1 MDAAERVRNAL
12 SEQAAHCR
20 RMGSEFTARLCET
33 IPATLDRNNAA
44 GRRILEWDGD
54 PAPLADNVPLRVAG
68 ALHFLARSRRV
79 PELAAA
85 YPPHPTPPVEQLSDA
100 IRTAFESEPKTIE
113 RYLDSPPQTNEVG
126 RSAVLLAGWLEV
138 AARTQLPLSL
148 YEIGSSAG
156 LNLIADR
163 YRYRFGSVDW
173 GDPAAQPRLNPDWT
187 GPAPAVGAPL
197 TIASRR
203 GCDRSP
209 FDLGADLERERLL
222 SYVWADQAARLA
234 RLAAAIAEARKNPPA
249 LDRADAAQ
257 WLREQLRESAQ
268 AGTARVLFHS
278 IVWQYLPAETQR
290 AITTHM
296 AKLGTAARSETPLAW
311 LRYELS
317 GVESGAELRLTL
329 WPGGED
335 RLLAVAHAHGN
346 WIRWNG

>member
-12 SEQAAHCR
+12 LEQAGHCR
-20 RMGSEFTARLCET
+20 RMGSEFTGRLCES
-33 IPATLDRNNAA
+33 IVSALDRNNAA
-44 GRRILEWDGD
+44 GRRILEWDGN
-54 PAPLADNVPLRVAG
+54 PAPLADNVALRVAG
-68 ALHFLARSRRV
+68 ALHFLARNGRV
-79 PELAAA
+79 PELAAV
-85 YPPHPTPPVEQLSDA
+85 YPPHPIPPVEQLSVA
-100 IRTAFESEPKTIE
+100 IRAAFQSEPTIIG

-163 YRYRFGSVDW
+163 YRYRFGTADW
-173 GDPAAQPRLNPDWT
+173 GDPAAQLLLSPDWA
-187 GPAPAVGAPL
+187 GPAPVVSAPL

-209 FDLGADLERERLL
+209 IDLSTDAECDRLL

-234 RLAAAIAEARKNPPA
+234 RLAAALAEARKGPPC
-249 LDRADAAQ
+249 LDRADAAE
-257 WLREQLRESAQ
+257 WVCEELGESAP
-268 AGTARVLFHS
+268 AGTTRVLFHS
-278 IVWQYLPAETQR
+278 IVWQYLSAETQR
-290 AITTHM
+290 VITTHM
-296 AKLGTAARSETPLAW
+296 AKLGAAARTDSSLAW